1 MTTSDGPAHL
11 LSLKVMR
18 VSRPSLA
25 SAWQPFYSS
34 SPSFSAHS
42 TQSILSL
49 QGKTPLPGHP
59 KTLRDLTHAT
69 ELLTLPSSFGSIQLG
84 ETFSSCLSVN
94 NESAA
99 EVEAVSLKV
108 EMQTVTSKV
117 TLAELG
123 GPNFRLSS
131 GDTMENVVSHEIK
144 ELGQHVLACT
154 VSYRMPMITHGT
166 STSNTEDGNDPSI
179 VSFRKFYKFAVT
191 NPLSVKTKVHAPRSP
206 SALLRPEERDKVFL
220 EVHIQNLAP
229 DPIWFERMRFES
241 VEGWDVKDTD
251 GVDKD
256 RVTEEDGLF
265 SGSAALMQPQ
275 DMRQHIYILHPKSPP
290 LEPVNHAP
298 GTIIPLGR
306 LDISW
311 RSSYGEPGRLLTSM
325 LSRRIPLPPQTTQ
338 TPASALPPYLK
349 RQSASSSTP
358 SRPRSPQLPQSRP
371 SSPPP
376 SQRPGSPFRSRPQS
390 VTTARTQSPPPTPHP
405 ISMRT
410 HTIEANLVLRDIPRD
425 SIKAGK
431 PFITSFTLVLSSLLP
446 PERRGQNLRLST
458 IVQHVYPLPSPSTS
472 VSKPAPEMSTPT
484 PKVTSPG
491 FSTPSPVYST
501 FNYALAYQKLAASQS
516 PRASTAASRTLD
528 GDATPRNAPDNAC
541 VLPPP
546 HYDQDDPKRL
556 RLTGGVS
563 FIGPS
568 AIALP
573 PIDLVEQQSET
584 SSDDAQSAQQRVY
597 AQHDFELAFMPSR
610 PGFHNVGGLRLL
622 LTDELFVHRD
632 DAADEDGRTLR
643 MTDTQVLKEWDVIA
657 EIWVS

>member
-18 VSRPSLA
+18 VSRPTLA

-59 KTLRDLTHAT
+59 KTLRDLTHST

-84 ETFSSCLSVN
+84 ETFSSCLAVN

-108 EMQTVTSKV
+108 EIQTITSKV
-117 TLAELG
+117 TLAEFG
-123 GPNFRLSS
+123 GPSYQLSS

-154 VSYRMPMITHGT
+154 VSYRMPMIAH
-166 STSNTEDGNDPSI
+166 SQSISAAEDGGDPSI

-220 EVHIQNLAP
+220 EVHIQNLSP
-229 DPIWFERMRFES
+229 EPIWFERMRFEC
-241 VEGWDVKDTD
+241 VDGWDVKDTD
-251 GVDKD
+251 CAGEGQQDA
-256 RVTEEDGLF
+256 LF
-265 SGSAALMQPQ
+265 AGSNALMQPQ
-275 DMRQHIYILHPKSPP
+275 DMRQYIYVLLPKTLS
-290 LEPVNHAP
+290 LEPTNHVP
-298 GTIIPLGR
+298 GAIIPLGR

-325 LSRRIPLPPQTTQ
+325 LSRRIPLPQQQPQ
-338 TPASALPPYLK
+338 TPASALPPHLK
-349 RQSASSSTP
+349 RQSASAATP

-371 SSPPP
+371 TSPTP
-376 SQRPGSPFRSRPQS
+376 SQRPSSPFRTRPQS
-390 VTTARTQSPPPTPHP
+390 IPTRAQSPPPTPHP
-405 ISMRT
+405 LPTRNHSV
-410 HTIEANLVLRDIPRD
+410 EANLVLREIDRD
-425 SIKAGK
+425 SIQAGK
-431 PFITSFTLVLSSLLP
+431 PFTLALTLILSSSLP
-446 PERRGQNLRLST
+446 LDRRGQNLRLSL
-458 IVQHVYPLPSPSTS
+458 IVQHVYPPPAASTTA
-472 VSKPAPEMSTPT
+472 SKPTPEQSTPT
-484 PKVTSPG
+484 PKVISPG

-516 PRASTAASRTLD
+516 PRTPTVPRNAD
-528 GDATPRNAPDNAC
+528 GDATPRNIGENTML
-541 VLPPP
+541 LPPP
-546 HYDQDDPKRL
+546 HYDSEDLKRL
-556 RLTGGVS
+556 KLTGGVS

-568 AIALP
+568 AIPLP
-573 PIDLVEQQSET
+573 PIDLIEQQPVAQG
-584 SSDDAQSAQQRVY
+584 DDLQLAQGRVY
-597 AQHDFELAFMPSR
+597 AEHDFELTYVPHR
-610 PGFHNVGGLRLL
+610 TGFHNVGGIRLL
-622 LTDELFVHRD
+622 LTDELFLDRVSMAD
-632 DAADEDGRTLR
+632 DEVEKTARI
-643 MTDTQVLKEWDVIA
+643 TDMHVLKEWDIIA
-657 EIWVS
+657 EVWIP